1 MLSRAQ
7 KRLHRELEEMTLHYA
22 DYFPVEIPE
31 SDQTRMTWY
40 VSFVG
45 AEGSIY
51 AGERYTL
58 EFKFSDNYPIE
69 APDVIFKGAFPHHE
83 HVYSNGY
90 ICLSILYDDWSPSMK
105 VSSVVLSVQS
115 MLSSATMKSR
125 PANDS
130 NFVSYAGGRSP
141 KTFNWIFEDEK
152 C

>member
-7 KRLHRELEEMTLHYA
+7 KRLQREFEEMTRHYQ
-22 DYFPVEIPE
+22 DTFPVEIPE
-31 SDQTRMTWY
+31 NDTNRMTWY
-40 VSFVG
+40 VSFIG
-45 AEGSIY
+45 AEGSIF

-58 EFKFSDNYPIE
+58 EFRFSDNYPIE
-69 APDVIFKGAFPHHE
+69 APDVIFRGAYPHHE

-105 VSSVVLSVQS
+105 VSSVVMSIQS
-115 MLSSATMKSR
+115 MLSSATRKSR
-125 PANDS
+125 PANDAS
-130 NFVSYAGGRSP
+130 FVSYAGGRSP